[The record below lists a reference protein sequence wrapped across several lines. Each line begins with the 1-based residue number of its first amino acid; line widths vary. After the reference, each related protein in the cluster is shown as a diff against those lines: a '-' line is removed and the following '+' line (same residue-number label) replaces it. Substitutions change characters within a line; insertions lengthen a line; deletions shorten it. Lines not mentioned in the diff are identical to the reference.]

1 MLRYDAGHLIIDPI
15 FASQYYRDTESD
27 CFLAVDIDDCDCEMC
42 SKDRGPIPQYTTISV
57 GLVAGKARVS
67 QRLTIDEA
75 RKLAKTLI
83 DYAKV
88 LESIAEIGNE
98 EVDLT

>member
-1 MLRYDAGHLIIDPI
+1 MLRHIAGHLIIDPI
-15 FASQYYRDTESD
+15 FASQYHRDDDSD
-27 CFLAVDIDDCDCEMC
+27 CFLAVDIDDCDCQMC
-42 SKDRGPIPQYTTISV
+42 SEERGPIPQYTTISV

-75 RKLAKTLI
+75 RKLAKSLT
-83 DYAKV
+83 DYANV
-88 LESIAEIGNE
+88 LEAIAEVGNE